1 MLQKPPIHGRLSY
14 TTSASN
20 TIVSL
25 LLTKSQSESRMP
37 NFGNSKYSDCT
48 SLPYPGSMA
57 SMCIQLSE
65 VQNRYQDH
73 SLSPDSPT
81 QIALRG
87 SEKSCDSRGDFQHG
101 NESKFG
107 IEQHRHFEQNFEEQQ
122 MQRLARGRYK
132 CSRCGALKVISF
144 LFFFFMCVC
153 ECDWCVC
160 VCEVVRVSECEIVLE
175 TG

>member
-1 MLQKPPIHGRLSY
+1 MLQKPPLHGRLSY

-25 LLTKSQSESRMP
+25 LLTKSKSESRMP
-37 NFGNSKYSDCT
+37 NFGNSKYGDCT

-144 LFFFFMCVC
+144 LFFFFYVCVRVRLV
-153 ECDWCVC
+153 CVC
-160 VCEVVRVSECEIVLE
+160 VKVCVWVSVR
-175 TG
+175 

>member
-1 MLQKPPIHGRLSY
+1 
-14 TTSASN
+14 
-20 TIVSL
+20 
-25 LLTKSQSESRMP
+25 MP
-37 NFGNSKYSDCT
+37 NFGNSKYGDCT

-132 CSRCGALKVISF
+132 CSRCGALKVIFLSF
-144 LFFFFMCVC
+144 FNLTASPIS
-153 ECDWCVC
+153 
-160 VCEVVRVSECEIVLE
+160 VVIERVSELVLE
-175 TG
+175 TVEGKRVIQTLWLSSLVSSCLLL